1 MYESFFQFEKP
12 PFRVVPDPSMLFT
25 SRSVREAMSRLD
37 FAVRTGKGIVVMT
50 GEVGTGKTTLVNR
63 FLDRAGPD
71 TQTAY
76 IFNPTL
82 SGLQLLKTLADE
94 LGVQTYGMAKV
105 DLTRAVY
112 ELLLRNRQAGKRTI
126 VFVDEAQALSR
137 EALEELRLISNLE
150 TWQEKLLHIVLVG
163 QPELLDKLESF
174 NMRQLRQRVEL
185 FIQIEPMSAAETR
198 QYIEHRLRIAN
209 PLREVVFDDPACQR
223 IHALSGGI
231 PRTINIVCDASLL
244 VAFVAE
250 TGQVTAA
257 RVREAARTIDAQ
269 EINLRER
276 RTRRPGHWR
285 RLWGG
290 AAAAAALFGLL
301 ATIDSSS
308 RHAGAGRTEPTRT
321 AHPGAAG
328 SESGVEVAAAGE
340 TTPPRSLV
348 MVHLASFRDRG
359 EAEEFARSRANLG
372 RPVYLQTDAVGG
384 WVRVLVGDFTA
395 VGAAD
400 RFAADLLGEGRVSYA
415 RPVQVTT
422 IGLEPWP
429 QEATP

>member
-12 PFRVVPDPSMLFT
+12 PFKVVPDPSMLFT

-112 ELLLRNRQAGKRTI
+112 ELLLRNRQAGRRTI

-163 QPELLDKLESF
+163 QPELLEKLESF

-185 FIQIEPMSAAETR
+185 FIQIEALSPAETR

-209 PLREVVFDDPACQR
+209 PLREVSFDDGACQR
-223 IHALSGGI
+223 IHAFSGGV

-250 TGQVTAA
+250 TGQITAA

-269 EINLRER
+269 QVSLRER
-276 RTRRPGHWR
+276 RSSRPRLWR
-285 RLWGG
+285 RIWGG
-290 AAAAAALFGLL
+290 AAAAAAILGLL
-301 ATIDSSS
+301 AAIDSSS
-308 RHAGAGRTEPTRT
+308 RHAGARGWNAGRMTGLRVTKPT
-321 AHPGAAG
+321 
-328 SESGVEVAAAGE
+328 SEVTVAAAGKA
-340 TTPPRSLV
+340 PLASAV
-348 MVHLASFRDRG
+348 MLVHLASFRNRA
-359 EAEEFARSRANLG
+359 EAETFAAARRSLG
-372 RPVYLQTDAVGG
+372 RPIYLQTTPNAD
-384 WVRVLVGDFTA
+384 WVRVLVGDFDA
-395 VGAAD
+395 VQDAN
-400 RFAADLLGEGRVSYA
+400 RFATAILGAGDATYA
-415 RPVQVTT
+415 RPVQVTSE
-422 IGLEPWP
+422 GLEPFGGSQP
-429 QEATP
+429 